1 MDLHHCQ
8 SLTMAWLRLLNSLGP
23 RDAIRR
29 CRSGPTL
36 GQVMA
41 CCLTAPSHY
50 LTQCWLITR
59 RPSDFHLRSISRE
72 IPQPQTPTIRL
83 KIPYLNFQ
91 SNLQGGNEL
100 THWGQNKWLLFCR
113 RHLEMHLV
121 EWKLQNFKW
130 YFIETCPYS
139 LIHNM
144 SALVQ
149 IMAWHWTGHK
159 PLSNPMMTH
168 LYASPGFNE
177 LYWGLNKM
185 ADILQMRYYKAF
197 YEREFLWFY
206 SNFTDIWVLFSGE
219 CQKGDELTLV

>member
-1 MDLHHCQ
+1 MSLKIILLEVLPHFPGAKELKAFDCQILTCYMLKCEWRKIDMYMDLHHCQ

-50 LTQCWLITR
+50 LTQYWLIIR

-100 THWGQNKWLLFCR
+100 THWGQNKMVATLQTTSWNAFSR
-113 RHLEMHLV
+113 MKTLEFQMIFH
-121 EWKLQNFKW
+121 W
-130 YFIETCPYS
+130 
-139 LIHNM
+139 NM
-144 SALVQ
+144 SIQLNSQYVSIGSDNGLALNRSQAIV
-149 IMAWHWTGHK
+149 
-159 PLSNPMMTH
+159 
-168 LYASPGFNE
+168 
-177 LYWGLNKM
+177 
-185 ADILQMRYYKAF
+185 
-197 YEREFLWFY
+197 
-206 SNFTDIWVLFSGE
+206 
-219 CQKGDELTLV
+219 